1 VSDAFF
7 RSLAKRA
14 AGRYPAHDRYAR
26 HFAFGKL
33 TGDPAFG
40 HLIAKECI
48 PSGARLLDLG
58 CGQGLVAALLAAAE
72 ETRASGEWP
81 PGPPAPPA
89 GVRVTGIELMAR
101 EVERARAATPAATFI
116 QGDIASAQFP
126 ASDMVLI
133 LDVLHY
139 LAPAA
144 QSDVLQRVRHALAP
158 RGTLLLRV
166 ADAAPTLRFRYTLLV
181 DRVASALRGLGWVGQ
196 HCRPV
201 ASWREEL
208 EGLGFVVEALPMSA
222 GTPFAN
228 VLLAARYDAPGRRD
242 QNH

>member
-1 VSDAFF
+1 MKDAFF
-7 RSLAKRA
+7 RALAQRA
-14 AGRYPAHDRYAR
+14 ARRYPPRDRYAR

-40 HLIAKECI
+40 HLLAAGCI
-48 PSGARLLDLG
+48 PPGARLLDLG

-72 ETRASGEWP
+72 ETRARGEWP
-81 PGPPAPPA
+81 PDRPAPPA
-89 GVRVTGIELMAR
+89 SVSVTGIELMAR
-101 EVERARAATPAATFI
+101 EVERARAAAPAAQFTRAN
-116 QGDIASAQFP
+116 IATAEFP
-126 ASDMVLI
+126 PSDVVLI

-144 QSDVLQRVRHALAP
+144 QSDVLRRVRGALAP

-181 DRVASALRGLGWVGQ
+181 DRVASALRGLGWAPL

-201 ASWREEL
+201 AAWRREL
-208 EGLGFVVEALPMSA
+208 EGLGFAVEALPMSA

-228 VLLAARYDAPGRRD
+228 VLLAARYDGPERRD
-242 QNH
+242 